1 MKLLYTALACLISV
15 SLSAQEQPYC
25 NDTENTVQAYVQ
37 IWASGD
43 FDIWSSQHLSV
54 VHESGLTFFNGE
66 VGQWNINTTWCMPYG
81 NYTITLSS
89 SPGQSCGWSGFPIVF
104 FICGMEDE
112 ISYSSWDCDNAPP
125 EIYSLFISEDIGCYG
140 CTNTSACN
148 YEDAA
153 IDDDSCILVGDP
165 CDDGNPN
172 TVQDDYSTNCEC
184 IGEAIVYG
192 CTNPNACNFNWQ
204 ANQDD
209 QSCYFP
215 GESCGNG
222 EEIYAWNI
230 DECECVDEDFGSV
243 ETCLEVTAGEDWLY
257 TYNSPGSSHGY
268 HVEETSDGNFIMTG
282 NEYINTSLN
291 TQIILQK
298 VDPDGNLMWSN
309 SFGGSGWDEGQDV
322 KETNQGGFVVVG
334 GYNGVYNTDIF
345 LLITNEFGEQLSFQT
360 FGGSDLE
367 NGYSVD
373 ICDDGGY
380 ILCGYTRSYA
390 GENQVNVPYVIK
402 LGGETTWYKAFGSYT
417 QGVADLIRQT
427 NDGGYVCLMGGKIVK
442 LNADGDIVWT
452 NEDFWGLGGTGW
464 ASVNSFIELENGDL
478 VFNGSQL
485 SNSNNEITNPI
496 ISWVCKTDSYGE
508 QILAKTY
515 QESVCKGWIEET
527 NDGGFVI
534 CNDYINNGASSV
546 TKTDSFGNFLWSEAF
561 DDGAYNKIKQTSDDG
576 FILVGF
582 NNSGGQRAGL
592 MRLGIQGC
600 TDPAACNYEPY
611 AIENDNSCINPGE
624 SCNDGDWLTMDDVYV
639 SCDDGN
645 CYCQGVVIVNGC
657 NDMLACNYN
666 VNANQN
672 DGSCYFIGDECDDF
686 DPFTGNDVY
695 NESCECDGETLQ
707 SGCTS
712 ELACN
717 YDPEAEMED
726 WSCLFIGESC
736 DDEDP
741 NTINDAIQ
749 EDCECVGIINSTVDE
764 LEALSVLIYPNPA
777 SNNLTIDLGDLTG
790 LNTTIK
796 LYDSS
801 SKLVFEKQSTST
813 LFIDVS
819 VYAKGLYTLEL
830 STSDKVLRSQVV
842 IE

>member
-1 MKLLYTALACLISV
+1 
-15 SLSAQEQPYC
+15 
-25 NDTENTVQAYVQ
+25 
-37 IWASGD
+37 
-43 FDIWSSQHLSV
+43 
-54 VHESGLTFFNGE
+54 
-66 VGQWNINTTWCMPYG
+66 
-81 NYTITLSS
+81 
-89 SPGQSCGWSGFPIVF
+89 
-104 FICGMEDE
+104 
-112 ISYSSWDCDNAPP
+112 
-125 EIYSLFISEDIGCYG
+125 
-140 CTNTSACN
+140 
-148 YEDAA
+148 
-153 IDDDSCILVGDP
+153 
-165 CDDGNPN
+165 
-172 TVQDDYSTNCEC
+172 
-184 IGEAIVYG
+184 
-192 CTNPNACNFNWQ
+192 
-204 ANQDD
+204 
-209 QSCYFP
+209 
-215 GESCGNG
+215 
-222 EEIYAWNI
+222 
-230 DECECVDEDFGSV
+230 
-243 ETCLEVTAGEDWLY
+243 
-257 TYNSPGSSHGY
+257 
-268 HVEETSDGNFIMTG
+268 
-282 NEYINTSLN
+282 
-291 TQIILQK
+291 
-298 VDPDGNLMWSN
+298 
-309 SFGGSGWDEGQDV
+309 
-322 KETNQGGFVVVG
+322 
-334 GYNGVYNTDIF
+334 
-345 LLITNEFGEQLSFQT
+345 
-360 FGGSDLE
+360 
-367 NGYSVD
+367 
-373 ICDDGGY
+373 
-380 ILCGYTRSYA
+380 
-390 GENQVNVPYVIK
+390 
-402 LGGETTWYKAFGSYT
+402 
-417 QGVADLIRQT
+417 
-427 NDGGYVCLMGGKIVK
+427 
-442 LNADGDIVWT
+442 
-452 NEDFWGLGGTGW
+452 
-464 ASVNSFIELENGDL
+464 
-478 VFNGSQL
+478 
-485 SNSNNEITNPI
+485 
-496 ISWVCKTDSYGE
+496 
-508 QILAKTY
+508 LAKTY

-639 SCDDGN
+639 SFDDGN